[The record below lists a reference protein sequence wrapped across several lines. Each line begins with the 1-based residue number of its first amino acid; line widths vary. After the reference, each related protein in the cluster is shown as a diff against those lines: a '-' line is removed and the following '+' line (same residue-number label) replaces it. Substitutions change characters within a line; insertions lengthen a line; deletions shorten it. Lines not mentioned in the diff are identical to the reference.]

1 MDAGQE
7 NWLGT
12 LSNLDLYG
20 VGNPRDFVSGRLS
33 KLLKFQPLK
42 SKEFC

>member
-1 MDAGQE
+1 MDAGLE

-12 LSNLDLYG
+12 LSNLELYG
-20 VGNPRDFVSGRLS
+20 VGNPRDCVSGRIS
-33 KLLKFQPLK
+33 KLLKFQALK